1 VFEVGDNMEALHELF
16 DDTYDEVM
24 ALPDTPHAG
33 LAYWRKQ
40 KLWFSSIPLTNL
52 EWVNVDESFD
62 PHDSKNE
69 FYIDDDGLSIATPTH
84 FTNQL
89 KRIPLIKVPSER
101 KIMQMALNAAQ
112 AVRSGHK
119 EYEQYQFCDVVR
131 IKP

>member
-1 VFEVGDNMEALHELF
+1 MTTLYYKGEEQIDALE
-16 DDTYDEVM
+16 
-24 ALPDTPHAG
+24 
-33 LAYWRKQ
+33 AYWRKQ

-89 KRIPLIKVPSER
+89 KRIPLINVPSER

>member
-1 VFEVGDNMEALHELF
+1 MEALHELF
-16 DDTYDEVM
+16 DDTFDEVM

-33 LAYWRKQ
+33 LAYWRKK
-40 KLWFSSIPLTNL
+40 KLWLSTVPLTNL

-62 PHDSKNE
+62 PHNSKNE

-89 KRIPLIKVPSER
+89 KRIPLINVPSEG

-112 AVRSGHK
+112 AVRSGEEK
-119 EYEQYQFCDVVR
+119 YRIFSTFSNVVR
-131 IKP
+131 LKP

>member
-1 VFEVGDNMEALHELF
+1 MEALHELF
-16 DDTYDEVM
+16 DDTFDEVM

-33 LAYWRKQ
+33 LAYWRKK
-40 KLWFSSIPLTNL
+40 KLWLSTVPLTNL

-62 PHDSKNE
+62 PHNSKNE

-89 KRIPLIKVPSER
+89 KRIPLINVPSER

-112 AVRSGHK
+112 AVRSGEEK
-119 EYEQYQFCDVVR
+119 YRIFSTFSNVVR
-131 IKP
+131 LKP

>member
-1 VFEVGDNMEALHELF
+1 MEALHELF
-16 DDTYDEVM
+16 DDTFDEVM

-33 LAYWRKQ
+33 LAYWRKK
-40 KLWFSSIPLTNL
+40 KLWLSTVPLTNL
-52 EWVNVDESFD
+52 EWANVDESFD
-62 PHDSKNE
+62 PHNSKNE

-89 KRIPLIKVPSER
+89 KRIPLINVPSER

-112 AVRSGHK
+112 AVRSGEEK
-119 EYEQYQFCDVVR
+119 YRIFSTFSNVVR

>member
-1 VFEVGDNMEALHELF
+1 MEALHELF

-33 LAYWRKQ
+33 LAYWRKK
-40 KLWFSSIPLTNL
+40 KLWLSSIPITNL

-69 FYIDDDGLSIATPTH
+69 FYIDDDGLTIATPLH

-89 KRIPLIKVPSER
+89 KRIPLINVPSER
-101 KIMQMALNAAQ
+101 KIVQMALNAAQ
-112 AVRSGHK
+112 AVRSGEHK
-119 EYEQYQFCDVVR
+119 AFIFSTFSNIVR
-131 IKP
+131 LKS

>member
-1 VFEVGDNMEALHELF
+1 MEALHELF
-16 DDTYDEVM
+16 DDTFDEVM

-33 LAYWRKQ
+33 LAYWRKK
-40 KLWFSSIPLTNL
+40 KLWLSTVPLTNL

-62 PHDSKNE
+62 PHNNKNE

-89 KRIPLIKVPSER
+89 KRIPLINVPSER

-112 AVRSGHK
+112 AVRSGEEK
-119 EYEQYQFCDVVR
+119 YRIFSTFSNVVR
-131 IKP
+131 LKP